1 MKKFNVVDLFA
12 GAGGMSVG
20 FQEAGFNILGA
31 VEQDLWASET
41 LKYNF
46 PNCKVINCDIQ
57 TLTDTDINNYFSPKK
72 VDVVIVGPT
81 CQGFSI
87 ANRNAG
93 DPKDPRNSLF
103 RYFINAIK
111 VLKPKVFVM
120 ENVPNLLNAKT
131 EEGFLVIDIIKNEID
146 KLGYSAYI
154 KLLNAQDYGVPQ
166 NRKRLIIIG
175 SKKEINE
182 PFPKPTFG
190 LKNDLFSYDLK
201 PYRTVWEAISDL
213 PDIEAREGG
222 EVLNYTKLPEN
233 EYQEFVRLGS
243 KFVYNH
249 KAMNHSKRIVERF
262 KNMPVRATI
271 EDIPISLRPRKRGTS
286 EISEKY
292 YSQNNRRMKPDEPC
306 NTITASFYANFI
318 HPFKNRNFTAR
329 EGARIQSFPDRYR
342 FMGKPTVVSNK
353 LLKKEG
359 RDLERHL
366 SQYNQIGNAVPPLL
380 AKAIA
385 DQLIKQMG

>member
-57 TLTDTDINNYFSPKK
+57 TLTDTDINNYFSQKK
-72 VDVVIVGPT
+72 VDVVIGGPP

>member
-72 VDVVIVGPT
+72 VDVVIGGPP

>member
-1 MKKFNVVDLFA
+1 
-12 GAGGMSVG
+12 
-20 FQEAGFNILGA
+20 
-31 VEQDLWASET
+31 
-41 LKYNF
+41 
-46 PNCKVINCDIQ
+46 
-57 TLTDTDINNYFSPKK
+57 
-72 VDVVIVGPT
+72 
-81 CQGFSI
+81 
-87 ANRNAG
+87 
-93 DPKDPRNSLF
+93 
-103 RYFINAIK
+103 
-111 VLKPKVFVM
+111 
-120 ENVPNLLNAKT
+120 
-131 EEGFLVIDIIKNEID
+131 
-146 KLGYSAYI
+146 
-154 KLLNAQDYGVPQ
+154 
-166 NRKRLIIIG
+166 
-175 SKKEINE
+175 
-182 PFPKPTFG
+182 
-190 LKNDLFSYDLK
+190 
-201 PYRTVWEAISDL
+201 
-213 PDIEAREGG
+213 
-222 EVLNYTKLPEN
+222 
-233 EYQEFVRLGS
+233 
-243 KFVYNH
+243 
-249 KAMNHSKRIVERF
+249 
-262 KNMPVRATI
+262 MPVRATI